1 MNIVVVT
8 ELGVDTYK
16 KWSEVQKH
24 HKIEKSEFVKYADD
38 YVAYMDQESHRVSK
52 DIKLLESVASN
63 QIFGKPKLDTLTVA
77 AVTIVNLVMLTI
89 ML

>member
-1 MNIVVVT
+1 MNIVVVND
-8 ELGVDTYK
+8 LGVDTYK
-16 KWSEVQKH
+16 KWSDVQKDF
-24 HKIEKSEFVKYADD
+24 KIEKKEFVKYGDD
-38 YVAYMDQESHRVSK
+38 YVAYMDEESHRVTK

-89 ML
+89 LL